1 MRNWM
6 DILAR
11 KNDAKIA
18 EVILG
23 TLMSLNLGFEPDEI
37 DRVASEVWAMKDPT
51 QDDIRT
57 ALSTIDT
64 GASSMDAEVADHL
77 SGEIM
82 ALLPD

>member
-11 KNDAKIA
+11 KDDAKIA

-23 TLMSLNLGFEPDEI
+23 TLMSLNLGFEPEEI
-37 DRVASEVWAMKDPT
+37 DKVASEIWAIKDPT

-57 ALSTIDT
+57 ALSAIDT
-64 GASSMDAEVADHL
+64 GAGPLDAEVADHL

-82 ALLPD
+82 ALLPR